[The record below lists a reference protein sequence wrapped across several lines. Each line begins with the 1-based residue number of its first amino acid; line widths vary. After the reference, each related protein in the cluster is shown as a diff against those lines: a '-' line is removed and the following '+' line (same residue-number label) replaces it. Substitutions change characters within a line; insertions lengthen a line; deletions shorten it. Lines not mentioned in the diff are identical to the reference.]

1 MFPQECVDELQST
14 EPEVRIY
21 LDKGCQLLNNDD
33 TLSEEAKDDIKRDID
48 RTEDELKSMARQIE
62 DRQLQ

>member
-1 MFPQECVDELQST
+1 MFSQECVDELQST
-14 EPEVRIY
+14 EPEVRRY

-48 RTEDELKSMARQIE
+48 RAEDELKSMARQIE